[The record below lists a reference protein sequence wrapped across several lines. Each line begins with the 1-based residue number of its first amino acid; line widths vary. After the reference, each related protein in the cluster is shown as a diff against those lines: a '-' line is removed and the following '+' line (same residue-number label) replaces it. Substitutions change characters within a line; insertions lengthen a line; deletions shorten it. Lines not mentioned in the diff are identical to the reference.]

1 MSRIAYIISAYKDAP
16 HLSRLIKALDED
28 ADFYVHIDRKADSR
42 PFKELLPEG
51 KVTFV
56 QSHWVSWG
64 GWEQVEYQK
73 ELLAAVLHSGIEY
86 TRIVCLS
93 GQDYPLWP
101 NRKIHRYFEEHR
113 DTEFI
118 MGMNLTRS
126 ADKRQIAKIVY
137 YHFFRDLKWENLWLK
152 NKFIVASRH
161 LMKWLP
167 IRKAPIVRIG
177 NKESDI
183 YCGSDYWGITL
194 PCAICL

>member
-73 ELLAAVLHSGIEY
+73 EPVSCR
-86 TRIVCLS
+86 TT
-93 GQDYPLWP
+93 QW
-101 NRKIHRYFEEHR
+101 HRVYAYR
-113 DTEFI
+113 
-118 MGMNLTRS
+118 MLKRS
-126 ADKRQIAKIVY
+126 RLPFMAEQ
-137 YHFFRDLKWENLWLK
+137 K
-152 NKFIVASRH
+152 NPPVF
-161 LMKWLP
+161 
-167 IRKAPIVRIG
+167 
-177 NKESDI
+177 
-183 YCGSDYWGITL
+183 
-194 PCAICL
+194 